1 MKRLVAFAT
10 LADVRHREIARPSAT
25 PTPTGRR
32 TTSRSGRFAILLWI
46 QLSRVRTSWR
56 PYLIVSSAMPLGI
69 AVLMRAVMDE
79 TQVEEYGKQIVAGS
93 AVLAIAMTAIVMLAQ
108 RMAALKES
116 RAIDY
121 YSTLPVARGAVV
133 GAVLLSFA
141 VFALPG
147 TLIVLAVGA
156 AMFDLS
162 LAALWVAVPVWALAS
177 FALAGMGV
185 AIGFG
190 APDEQLAG
198 MYSNLAMMAVLFL
211 GILPGET
218 IPGWLSPLKAVLPS
232 TYAVN
237 ALKPGLSDGALS
249 GVGPDLLILAL
260 FGALSFWAVRGP
272 LWPRG
277 E

>member
-1 MKRLVAFAT
+1 MST
-10 LADVRHREIARPSAT
+10 GSA
-25 PTPTGRR
+25 
-32 TTSRSGRFAILLWI
+32 GRFAILVRM
-46 QLSRVRTSWR
+46 QMARVRTAWR

-69 AVLMRAVMDE
+69 AVLMRAVME
-79 TQVEEYGKQIVAGS
+79 EAQVREFGVQIVAGS
-93 AVLAIAMTAIVMLAQ
+93 AILAIAMTAIVMLAQ
-108 RMAALKES
+108 RVASLKES
-116 RAIDY
+116 GAIDL

-141 VFALPG
+141 IFALPG
-147 TLIVLAVGA
+147 TIIVVGLGA
-156 AMFDLS
+156 LMFDLS
-162 LAALWVAVPVWALAS
+162 LAALWAVVPVWALGS
-177 FALAGMGV
+177 FALAGVGV

-211 GILPGET
+211 GILPAEK
-218 IPGWLSPLKAVLPS
+218 IPGWLEPLRVVLPS

-237 ALKPGLSDGALS
+237 ALKPGLEGTSMS
-249 GVGPDLLILAL
+249 GVGLELIVLAL

-272 LWPRG
+272 LWPHS